1 MHPIGPHA
9 RGCPGEAKAATVDS
23 RQAQGY
29 GMSELATTKIRPAS
43 ASNAFRVAWKFPQR
57 IIGLYQNPVLRGELG
72 RTVHGGNYAGQA
84 NS

>member
-1 MHPIGPHA
+1 
-9 RGCPGEAKAATVDS
+9 
-23 RQAQGY
+23 
-29 GMSELATTKIRPAS
+29 MSELAAAKIRPAS